1 MRTKFSSEL
10 AALSDE
16 LVHMARLAHE
26 AAERAAVAI
35 ENADLTAAYEVFALE
50 ERIQAEHAKC
60 EDRSV
65 ILLALEAPVARDLRN
80 VVTAI
85 QIAEDLSGIAGGLSR
100 VADGVVRKFPEP
112 VAPEDITHQLS
123 AMAAALV
130 DLTAAAIAVISAQQ
144 VEPDTTLIPPDPA
157 IEQLQQ
163 QLLRAV
169 ADDGWQHGNAMAV
182 ETALL
187 AHHFERCAAHCV
199 RIGRLIRFF
208 HTGVPLSAQT
218 DEE

>member
-1 MRTKFSSEL
+1 
-10 AALSDE
+10 
-16 LVHMARLAHE
+16 MAQLAHE

-50 ERIQAEHAKC
+50 EQIQAEHARC

-100 VADGVVRKFPEP
+100 VADGVVRKFPDP
-112 VAPEDITHQLS
+112 VAPAAITRQLS

-130 DLTAAAIAVISAQQ
+130 GLTGAAIAVITAQQ
-144 VEPDTTLIPPDPA
+144 VQPDTTLIPPDPA
-157 IEQLQQ
+157 VDRIHQ

-169 ADDGWQHGNAMAV
+169 AEPDWEYGNAMAV

>member
-1 MRTKFSSEL
+1 
-10 AALSDE
+10 
-16 LVHMARLAHE
+16 MARLAHE

-112 VAPEDITHQLS
+112 VAPEDITRRLS
-123 AMAAALV
+123 GMAAALV

-163 QLLRAV
+163 HLLRAV
-169 ADDGWQHGNAMAV
+169 ADDDWEHGTAMAV

-218 DEE
+218 GEE

>member
-1 MRTKFSSEL
+1 
-10 AALSDE
+10 
-16 LVHMARLAHE
+16 MARLAHE

-112 VAPEDITHQLS
+112 VAPEDITHHLS

>member
-1 MRTKFSSEL
+1 
-10 AALSDE
+10 
-16 LVHMARLAHE
+16 MARLAHE

-112 VAPEDITHQLS
+112 VAPEDITHHLS

-169 ADDGWQHGNAMAV
+169 ADDAWQHGNAMAV

>member
-16 LVHMARLAHE
+16 LAHMARLAHE

-112 VAPEDITHQLS
+112 VAPEDITHHLS